1 MKSIRVRFAPS
12 PTGPLHIGN
21 LRTALFNYL
30 FAKKNKGS
38 FILRFEDTDKERFI
52 KKSEKHILNSLKW
65 CGINPDEGPD
75 NGKYGPYR
83 QSKRKHIYKKYIKYL
98 LKKEYAYYAFET
110 KDDLKKIRTEY
121 KEQGKL
127 FIYNSLTR
135 MNLKNEFNEFNEFN
149 DFNDFNDFKQVK
161 KNATIRLKVPASKTI
176 KVNDILRGNI
186 SINSNSLDDKV
197 LVKSDG
203 NVTYHLANV
212 IDDHLMKISH
222 VIKGE
227 EWISSFPI
235 QQLLYNFFNWKMPI
249 FLHLPLIL
257 NPIGKGKLSKRNSNK
272 LNVPIF
278 PLRWKDPIKLTTIL
292 GYRELGY
299 LPEALLNMLAF
310 LGWNPGGNK
319 EIFSLKELISTFSL
333 KDINLTSARFDQEKI
348 KWINHRHLQSKSVSD
363 LTRLVKISLKDQKI
377 YFNNDQKL
385 QKIILRI
392 RSQCTFVYQIIE
404 KSIYFFK
411 KPRLNKPYIKK
422 VLLLTKYKKITKKIL
437 FLIIEWLKN
446 NDKNHL
452 KILKIFFYKVALNKN
467 INISYLFKVLRISLV
482 GKLIGADIYFIMK
495 ILKTNDLLKRIL
507 HLIFLLT

>member
-1 MKSIRVRFAPS
+1 MIRVRFAPS

-52 KKSEKHILNSLKW
+52 KKSEPHILNSLKW
-65 CGINPDEGPD
+65 CGIIPDEGPD

-98 LKKEYAYYAFET
+98 LKNEYAYYAFET
-110 KDDLKKIRTEY
+110 KEDLKKIRNEY
-121 KEQGKL
+121 KEKGKL

-135 MNLKNEFNEFNEFN
+135 SKLKNSLNEFY
-149 DFNDFNDFKQVK
+149 FKQVK
-161 KNATIRLKVPASKTI
+161 QVKTKNATIRLKVPASMTI

-186 SINSNSLDDKV
+186 YINSNSLDDKV

-235 QQLLYNFFNWKMPI
+235 LQLLYNFLNWKMPN

-257 NPIGKGKLSKRNSNK
+257 NPFGKGKLSKRNSNK
-272 LNVPIF
+272 FNVPIF
-278 PLRWKDPIKLTTIL
+278 PLKWKDPIKLTTIL

-310 LGWNPGGNK
+310 FGWNPGGNQ

-333 KDINLTSARFDQEKI
+333 KDINFTSARFDKEKI
-348 KWINHRHLQSKSVSD
+348 KWINHRHLQCQSVSD
-363 LTRLVKISLKDQKI
+363 LTRLVKRSLKEKNI
-377 YFNNDQKL
+377 SFNNDQKL

-404 KSIYFFK
+404 KSIYFFQ
-411 KPRLNKPYIKK
+411 PPSLNQTYIRK
-422 VLLLTKYKKITKKIL
+422 VLLNKKINKKIL
-437 FLIIEWLKN
+437 FLIIEWLKT
-446 NDKNHL
+446 NDKNNLNLL
-452 KILKIFFYKVALNKN
+452 KHFFYKLAINKK
-467 INISYLFKVLRISLV
+467 INISYLFKILRLSLV
-482 GKLIGADIYFIMK
+482 GKLIGLDLYFLIK
-495 ILKTNDLLKRIL
+495 ILKKNDLMKRIL
-507 HLIFLLT
+507 NLIFVLN

>member
-1 MKSIRVRFAPS
+1 MIRVRFAPS
-12 PTGPLHIGN
+12 PTGPFHIGN

-38 FILRFEDTDKERFI
+38 FILRFEDTDKERFL

-65 CGINPDEGPD
+65 CGIIPDEGPD
-75 NGKYGPYR
+75 TGKYGPYR

-98 LKKEYAYYAFET
+98 LKNEYAYYAFET
-110 KDDLKKIRTEY
+110 KADLKQIRTEY
-121 KEQGKL
+121 KEKGKL
-127 FIYNSLTR
+127 FLYNSLTR
-135 MNLKNEFNEFNEFN
+135 SQLKNSLNEFA
-149 DFNDFNDFKQVK
+149 FKHVK
-161 KNATIRLKVPASKTI
+161 TKQATIRLKVPASTTI
-176 KVNDILRGNI
+176 KVKDILRGNI

-235 QQLLYNFFNWKMPI
+235 LQLLYNFFNWKMPN

-257 NPIGKGKLSKRNSNK
+257 NPLGKGKLSKRNSNQF
-272 LNVPIF
+272 NFPIF
-278 PLRWKDPIKLTTIL
+278 PLKWKDPIKLTTIL

-310 LGWNPGGNK
+310 FGWNPGGNK

-333 KDINLTSARFDQEKI
+333 KDINFTSARFDKEKM
-348 KWINHRHLQSKSVSD
+348 KWINHRHLQCQSVSD
-363 LTRLVKISLKDQKI
+363 LTRLVKISLKEKKI
-377 YFNNDQKL
+377 SFNNDQKL
-385 QKIILRI
+385 QQIILRI

-411 KPRLNKPYIKK
+411 TPSLKKTYISK
-422 VLLLTKYKKITKKIL
+422 VLLNKNINKNIL

-446 NDKNHL
+446 NDKNNL
-452 KILKIFFYKVALNKN
+452 KLLKIFFYKLALNKN
-467 INISYLFKVLRISLV
+467 IKISYLFKILRISLV
-482 GKLIGADIYFIMK
+482 GKLIGLDIYFIIK
-495 ILKTNDLLKRIL
+495 ILKKKELMKRIL
-507 HLIFLLT
+507 KLMFLLN

>member
-1 MKSIRVRFAPS
+1 MIRVRFAPS

-38 FILRFEDTDKERFI
+38 FILRFEDTDKERFL

-65 CGINPDEGPD
+65 CGITPDEGPD

-98 LKKEYAYYAFET
+98 LKNEYAYYAFET
-110 KDDLKKIRTEY
+110 KDDLKKIRNEY
-121 KEQGKL
+121 KEKGKL
-127 FIYNSLTR
+127 FLYNSLTR
-135 MNLKNEFNEFNEFN
+135 RKLNNSLNEFYFQ
-149 DFNDFNDFKQVK
+149 QVKPNK
-161 KNATIRLKVPASKTI
+161 KNATIRLKVPDSTTI

-186 SINSNSLDDKV
+186 YINSNSLDDKV

-235 QQLLYNFFNWKMPI
+235 LQLLYNFFNWKMPN

-257 NPIGKGKLSKRNSNK
+257 NPFGKGKLSKRNSNQF
-272 LNVPIF
+272 NFPIF
-278 PLRWKDPIKLTTIL
+278 PLKWKDPIKLTNIL

-299 LPEALLNMLAF
+299 FPEALLNMLAF
-310 LGWNPGGNK
+310 FGWNPGGKK

-333 KDINLTSARFDQEKI
+333 KDINLTSARFDKEKM
-348 KWINHRHLQSKSVSD
+348 KWINQRHLQCQSVSD
-363 LTRLVKISLKDQKI
+363 LTRLVKRSLKEKKI
-377 YFNNDQKL
+377 DFNNDQKL
-385 QKIILRI
+385 QQIIVRI

-411 KPRLNKPYIKK
+411 TPSLNKTYIRK
-422 VLLLTKYKKITKKIL
+422 VLLNQNINKNIL
-437 FLIIEWLKN
+437 FLIIEWVKNHDKN
-446 NDKNHL
+446 NL
-452 KILKIFFYKVALNKN
+452 KLLKIFLYKLAINKN
-467 INISYLFKVLRISLV
+467 INISYLFKILRISLV
-482 GKLIGADIYFIMK
+482 GKLIGLDIYFIIK
-495 ILKTNDLLKRIL
+495 ILEINDLIKRIL
-507 HLIFLLT
+507 NIIVLLN

>member
-1 MKSIRVRFAPS
+1 MKSLRVRFAPS

-38 FILRFEDTDKERFI
+38 FILRFEDTDKERLI

-98 LKKEYAYYAFET
+98 LKKEYAYSAFET
-110 KDDLKKIRTEY
+110 KEDLNKIRNEY
-121 KEQGKL
+121 KYQGKL

-135 MNLKNEFNEFNEFN
+135 SNLNNSL
-149 DFNDFNDFKQVK
+149 NDFKQVK
-161 KNATIRLKVPASKTI
+161 KNATIRLKVPASTTI

-186 SINSNSLDDKV
+186 SINSNYLDDKV

-257 NPIGKGKLSKRNSNK
+257 NPIGKGKLSKRNSNN

-278 PLRWKDPIKLTTIL
+278 PLKWKDPIRLTTIL

-299 LPEALLNMLAF
+299 FPEALLNMLAF

-333 KDINLTSARFDQEKI
+333 KDINFTSARFDKDKI
-348 KWINHRHLQSKSVSD
+348 QWINHRHLQSKSVYD
-363 LTRLVKISLKDQKI
+363 LTRLVKISLKEKNI
-377 YFNNDQKL
+377 YFNNDHKL
-385 QKIILRI
+385 QQIILRI
-392 RSQCTFVYQIIE
+392 RSQCTFVYQIID

-411 KPRLNKPYIKK
+411 KPRLNKPYINK
-422 VLLLTKYKKITKKIL
+422 VLLLQKYKKITKEIL

-446 NDKNHL
+446 NDKNKF
-452 KILKIFFYKVALNKN
+452 KILKYFFYKLALNKK
-467 INISYLFKVLRISLV
+467 IKISYLFKILRVSFV
-482 GKLIGADIYFIMK
+482 GKLIGLDIYFIMK

-507 HLIFLLT
+507 NLICLLT